1 MGITTKLKSQ
11 YILAFHMSAKTF
23 IHNLLL
29 VAVFLGF
36 CLTNFLPDFITEIQ
50 GEGTG
55 DYPPPNEG
63 DWVVEN
69 ETHVSNENIVLEGNL
84 KVLESATLTLENV
97 ILQINATSND
107 IHGIYVYE
115 GGTLSV
121 YNSNITNISGPYVF
135 TVDGNMILE
144 SSIVSN
150 MMYGID
156 IEYGDV
162 FIANSTIFNNNQYNF
177 YGLRINGSPTL
188 LNNFIYS
195 NYRGIVINYGG
206 APLLINNTITSNN
219 YGVVCVAFGFAT
231 LIGNNIINN
240 VLGGVTVELGYFE
253 FHNNVIASNGG
264 FGILSDHASINA
276 TNNTIYNN
284 ERWGIFSWG
293 APLFL
298 ENNTFVKDDEYN
310 GEGDVLLEWDVLI
323 KVFDQNNESV
333 ENVEL
338 TIYNDLGDIAWN
350 GTTIGNVRTL
360 VLREYEMVNG
370 SAPTQHSP
378 YRISATKKSFTNTT
392 IVDVKENRIILV
404 VIEIEEQK
412 QVEEYEFPLWGLVV
426 VAGIWL
432 FVFIILIAGIAV
444 TIKNKKT

>member
-1 MGITTKLKSQ
+1 
-11 YILAFHMSAKTF
+11 MSAKTF

-195 NYRGIVINYGG
+195 NYRGIVINY
-206 APLLINNTITSNN
+206 
-219 YGVVCVAFGFAT
+219 YWVVSQSSLV
-231 LIGNNIINN
+231 
-240 VLGGVTVELGYFE
+240 
-253 FHNNVIASNGG
+253 
-264 FGILSDHASINA
+264 ILS
-276 TNNTIYNN
+276 
-284 ERWGIFSWG
+284 F
-293 APLFL
+293 
-298 ENNTFVKDDEYN
+298 
-310 GEGDVLLEWDVLI
+310 
-323 KVFDQNNESV
+323 
-333 ENVEL
+333 
-338 TIYNDLGDIAWN
+338 
-350 GTTIGNVRTL
+350 TTT
-360 VLREYEMVNG
+360 
-370 SAPTQHSP
+370 S
-378 YRISATKKSFTNTT
+378 
-392 IVDVKENRIILV
+392 
-404 VIEIEEQK
+404 
-412 QVEEYEFPLWGLVV
+412 
-426 VAGIWL
+426 
-432 FVFIILIAGIAV
+432 
-444 TIKNKKT
+444 

>member
-1 MGITTKLKSQ
+1 MGAIR
-11 YILAFHMSAKTF
+11 F
-23 IHNLLL
+23 INCRLW
-29 VAVFLGF
+29 VVVFLGF
-36 CLTNFLPDFITEIQ
+36 CLANFFPNFTTEIQ

-63 DWVVEN
+63 DWVIVN
-69 ETHVSNENIVLEGNL
+69 DTRVSNENIVLEGNL
-84 KVLESATLTLENV
+84 KVLENATLTLENV
-97 ILQINATSND
+97 IIQINSTSND
-107 IHGIYVYE
+107 IHGIYVDE
-115 GGTLSV
+115 GGTLNV
-121 YNSNITNISGPYVF
+121 HNSNITNLSGPYIF
-135 TVDGNMILE
+135 TVDGNMTLE
-144 SSIVSN
+144 SSMVSN

-156 IEYGDV
+156 IEYGHV
-162 FIANSTIFNNNQYNF
+162 FIANSTIFNNNQYNL
-177 YGLRINGSPTL
+177 YGLKINGSPIL
-188 LNNFIYS
+188 FNNYIHS
-195 NYRGIVINYGG
+195 NHRGVVINYGG
-206 APLLINNTITSNN
+206 APLLINNTITSNK
-219 YGVVCVAFGFAT
+219 YGVISVAFGFAT
-231 LIGNNIINN
+231 LIGNNISNN
-240 VLGGVTVELGYFE
+240 TLGGITTELGYFE

>member
-1 MGITTKLKSQ
+1 MGAIALTYSRLW
-11 YILAFHMSAKTF
+11 
-23 IHNLLL
+23 
-29 VAVFLGF
+29 VVVFLGF
-36 CLTNFLPDFITEIQ
+36 SLVNFFPYFTTDIT

-63 DWVVEN
+63 DWVIVN
-69 ETHVSNENIVLEGNL
+69 DTRVSNENTILEGNL
-84 KVLESATLTLENV
+84 RVLENATLTLENV
-97 ILQINATSND
+97 ILQINSSGNNV
-107 IHGIYVYE
+107 HGIYVDE
-115 GGTLSV
+115 GGTLNV
-121 YNSNITNISGPYVF
+121 YNSNITNLSGPYIF
-135 TVDGNMILE
+135 TVDGNMTLE

-188 LNNFIYS
+188 LKNYIHS

-219 YGVVCVAFGFAT
+219 YGIVSVAFGFAT
-231 LIGNNIINN
+231 LIGNNISNN
-240 VLGGVTVELGYFE
+240 ALGGVTIELGYFE
-253 FHNNVIASNGG
+253 FHNNVITSNGG

-293 APLFL
+293 APIFL
-298 ENNTFVKDDEYN
+298 KNNTFVKDGEYN
-310 GEGDVLLEWDVLI
+310 GEGDILLEWDVLI
-323 KVFDQNNESV
+323 KVFDQNNESL

-338 TIYNDLGDIAWN
+338 TIYNDLGDIVWN

-370 SAPTQHSP
+370 STLILHSP
-378 YRISATKKSFTNTT
+378 YRVSATKETFTNTT

-404 VIEIEEQK
+404 FIEIEEEK
-412 QVEEYEFPLWGLVV
+412 QVEEYEFPLWGMVV
-426 VAGIWL
+426 VLGIWL
-432 FVFIILIAGIAV
+432 TVIILMIVGQVV
-444 TIKNKKT
+444 TLQNKKGRQP

>member
-1 MGITTKLKSQ
+1 
-11 YILAFHMSAKTF
+11 
-23 IHNLLL
+23 
-29 VAVFLGF
+29 
-36 CLTNFLPDFITEIQ
+36 
-50 GEGTG
+50 
-55 DYPPPNEG
+55 
-63 DWVVEN
+63 
-69 ETHVSNENIVLEGNL
+69 
-84 KVLESATLTLENV
+84 
-97 ILQINATSND
+97 
-107 IHGIYVYE
+107 
-115 GGTLSV
+115 
-121 YNSNITNISGPYVF
+121 
-135 TVDGNMILE
+135 
-144 SSIVSN
+144 
-150 MMYGID
+150 
-156 IEYGDV
+156 
-162 FIANSTIFNNNQYNF
+162 
-177 YGLRINGSPTL
+177 
-188 LNNFIYS
+188 
-195 NYRGIVINYGG
+195 
-206 APLLINNTITSNN
+206 
-219 YGVVCVAFGFAT
+219 
-231 LIGNNIINN
+231 
-240 VLGGVTVELGYFE
+240 LGGVTVELGYFE